1 MYKTIFIAAVFLVA
15 CSSPTNNATSTV
27 TPSDTV
33 KPIASN
39 TTMPRVINYKD
50 SILGNW
56 TDGSSEDA
64 TIMVQADSI
73 LYISHLD
80 KYKYTVKNDSIKIYF
95 KDTISICQM
104 RFKAD
109 TVLWIDKTDTTKLW
123 RFN

>member
-1 MYKTIFIAAVFLVA
+1 MYKTIFIAVIFLVA
-15 CSSPTNNATSTV
+15 CSSPTNNTTSV
-27 TPSDTV
+27 ATPSDTV
-33 KPIASN
+33 KPVASN
-39 TTMPRVINYKD
+39 TTSVINYKD

-80 KYKYTVKNDSIKIYF
+80 KYKYTIQNDSIKIYF
-95 KDTISICQM
+95 KDAISICQM

-109 TVLWIDKTDTTKLW
+109 TVLWFSKTDTTKLW
-123 RFN
+123 KFN